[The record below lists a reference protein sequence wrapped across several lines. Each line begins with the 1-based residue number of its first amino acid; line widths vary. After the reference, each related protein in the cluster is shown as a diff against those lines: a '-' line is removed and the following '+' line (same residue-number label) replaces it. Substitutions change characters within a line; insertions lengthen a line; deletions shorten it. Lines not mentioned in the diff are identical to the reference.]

1 MQNETNKVQET
12 QGADR
17 SRVAEFM
24 ARSARGEL
32 IRACRKA
39 VECLE
44 HFAKDARREVD
55 RADDLDPHRLAGL
68 VGTLLSA
75 SAWGAANAAS
85 ELSTANQMAAQY
97 LNAIGMVEAMKGGA
111 R

>member
-1 MQNETNKVQET
+1 MQSETNQSQKT
-12 QGADR
+12 GSADTL
-17 SRVAEFM
+17 SIAEFTAKR
-24 ARSARGEL
+24 AREEL

-39 VECLE
+39 VDCLE
-44 HFAKDARREVD
+44 HFAADARREVE
-55 RADDLDPHRLAGL
+55 RSGDLDAHRLAGL

-97 LNAIGMVEAMKGGA
+97 LNAIGMVEALKGGA